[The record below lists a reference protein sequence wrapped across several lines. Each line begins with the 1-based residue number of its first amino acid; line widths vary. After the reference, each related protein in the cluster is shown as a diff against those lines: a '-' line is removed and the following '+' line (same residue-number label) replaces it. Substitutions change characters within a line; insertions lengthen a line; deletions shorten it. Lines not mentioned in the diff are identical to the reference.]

1 MDDSTMSSYISNR
14 DRFIS
19 TGETPAM
26 ATAAKAKPS
35 TKTKLSDVLTD
46 AVKAKQA
53 TTKATAAEQ
62 LSDPRYA
69 EIAANPFYKVMFS
82 EATTPE
88 KKRSEITALLTY
100 EGTKEENR
108 ERMKAFELFKEYL
121 QSQREEMAQEIIRL
135 TDTGTFA
142 ELKSVYDD
150 LNTSL
155 IDFDNRM
162 QPLTDIIDAVYT
174 LRTNGLTMEAFQE
187 ILKDRRREEELLR
200 LKAEKT
206 EAFSKLKNQVSEAHS
221 SIAALK
227 EQRSFFGLGPVTQQA
242 REAIARK
249 NLELSDIDGSLTRL
263 GSEIEQLDK
272 ETPTESELGEFAEQK
287 RKLRELLDISADDH
301 KQRQKDLVDSA
312 VNFVNTAKTRVG
324 SVREHLGQMND
335 QVENLFDANNMMGSV
350 YAILNEGIKEAA
362 DKNQKIRDVLQPPE
376 TGAEDMIAQMSREQ
390 KKMSVEQHITML
402 DASAADTMATYADL
416 TSGAIRIKTMKDAV
430 DQQAIR
436 ARSMHSQGISGVAD
450 RLSVVLQAVS
460 SAALGEA
467 SAMAKDTL
475 QQMTDNTNK
484 VAQKES
490 IRIAMGVQEQNSEL
504 TKAIDD
510 LGAYGEVVRTATNI
524 TREGISDMRVKL
536 EELKKLAENVQ
547 DDVKDAVAV
556 NADTARTSDAKPKVA
571 ATASANSPPSPFKL
585 GRK

>member
-1 MDDSTMSSYISNR
+1 
-14 DRFIS
+14 
-19 TGETPAM
+19 M
-26 ATAAKAKPS
+26 ATTAKAKLKS
-35 TKTKLSDVLTD
+35 KTSLSDVLTD
-46 AVKAKQA
+46 AVKAKQQPSVA
-53 TTKATAAEQ
+53 KVTEQ
-62 LSDPRYA
+62 QSDPRYS

-82 EATTPE
+82 ESATPE
-88 KKRSEITALLTY
+88 VKRAEITALLTY

-142 ELKSVYDD
+142 ELKAVYDD

-162 QPLTDIIDAVYT
+162 KPLTEIIDAVYT
-174 LRTNGLTMEAFQE
+174 LRTNGLTLEAFQE
-187 ILKDRRREEELLR
+187 ILKDRRREEELVR
-200 LKAEKT
+200 LKAEKQNT
-206 EAFSKLKNQVSEAHS
+206 FSNLKHQVAETQA
-221 SIAALK
+221 SIAALR
-227 EQRSFFGLGPVTQQA
+227 EERSLFGLGPITQHA

-249 NLELSDIDGSLTRL
+249 SLELSDIDQSLSKL
-263 GSEIEQLDK
+263 GGEIEELDK
-272 ETPTESELGEFAEQK
+272 QTPTESEMGEFAEQK

-312 VNFVNTAKTRVG
+312 LNFVNTAKNRVG
-324 SVREHLGQMND
+324 AVREHLGQMND
-335 QVENLFDANNMMGSV
+335 QVENLFDANGMMGSV
-350 YAILNEGIKEAA
+350 YAILNEGIKVAT
-362 DKNQKIRDVLQPPE
+362 DNNQKVRDVLQPP
-376 TGAEDMIAQMSREQ
+376 TSGTEDMISQMSREQ

-402 DASAADTMATYADL
+402 DASASDTMATYADL

-436 ARSMHSQGISGVAD
+436 ARTMHSQGISGVAD

-475 QQMTDNTNK
+475 QQMADNTNK

-490 IRIAMGVQEQNSEL
+490 IRIAMGVQEQNTDL
-504 TKAIDD
+504 AKAIDD
-510 LGAYGEVVRTATNI
+510 LGAYGEVVRAATNI
-524 TREGISDMRVKL
+524 TREGITDMRAKL
-536 EELKKLAENVQ
+536 DELKKLAEDVQ
-547 DDVKDAVAV
+547 GDVKEAVAV
-556 NADTARTSDAKPKVA
+556 NADTTRTGTGRPKA
-571 ATASANSPPSPFKL
+571 ATAATAAKAPPSPFNL
-585 GRK
+585 GKK

>member
-1 MDDSTMSSYISNR
+1 
-14 DRFIS
+14 
-19 TGETPAM
+19 M
-26 ATAAKAKPS
+26 ATAAKAKL
-35 TKTKLSDVLTD
+35 KTKIDLSDVLTD
-46 AVKAKQA
+46 AVRAKQNTTMA
-53 TTKATAAEQ
+53 TVAEQ
-62 LSDPRYA
+62 QTDPRYA
-69 EIAANPFYKVMFS
+69 EIAANPFYKVMFA
-82 EATTPE
+82 EASKPE
-88 KKRSEITALLTY
+88 AKRAEVTALLTY

-174 LRTNGLTMEAFQE
+174 LRTNGLTLEAFQE
-187 ILKDRRREEELLR
+187 ILKDRRREEELVR
-200 LKAEKT
+200 LKAEKKDSFMRL
-206 EAFSKLKNQVSEAHS
+206 ENQVSDTQF

-227 EQRSFFGLGPVTQQA
+227 EQRSLFGLGPVTQQA
-242 REAIARK
+242 RESIAQK
-249 NLELSDIDGSLTRL
+249 NLELSDVDARLTKL
-263 GSEIEQLDK
+263 ASEIEELDSQ
-272 ETPTESELGEFAEQK
+272 TPSDSELGEFVEQK

-312 VNFVNTAKTRVG
+312 VNFVKTAKTRVG
-324 SVREHLGQMND
+324 AVREHLGQMND

-350 YAILNEGIKEAA
+350 YAILNEGIKQATEN
-362 DKNQKIRDVLQPPE
+362 NQQVRDVLQPPT
-376 TGAEDMIAQMSREQ
+376 TGEEDMISQMSREQ

-475 QQMTDNTNK
+475 QQMAENTNK

-490 IRIAMGVQEQNSEL
+490 IRIAMGVQEQNSDL
-504 TKAIDD
+504 AKAIDD

-524 TREGISDMRVKL
+524 TREGISDMRLKL
-536 EELKKLAENVQ
+536 DELKKLAEDVQ
-547 DDVKDAVAV
+547 GDVKDSVAV
-556 NADTARTSDAKPKVA
+556 NADTARTSSPKSKA
-571 ATASANSPPSPFKL
+571 AAAPKAAPSPFNL
-585 GRK
+585 GKK

>member
-1 MDDSTMSSYISNR
+1 
-14 DRFIS
+14 
-19 TGETPAM
+19 M
-26 ATAAKAKPS
+26 ATAAKPKVQK
-35 TKTKLSDVLTD
+35 KTDLSDVLTD
-46 AVKAKQA
+46 VVRAKQA
-53 TTKATAAEQ
+53 PIAVAAAEQ
-62 LSDPRYA
+62 QSDPRYA
-69 EIAANPFYKVMFS
+69 EIASNPFYTVMFS
-82 EATTPE
+82 ESTTPE
-88 KKRSEITALLTY
+88 AKRNEVTALLTY
-100 EGTKEENR
+100 AGTKEENR
-108 ERMKAFELFKEYL
+108 ERIKAFELFKEYL

-155 IDFDNRM
+155 IEFDNRM

-174 LRTNGLTMEAFQE
+174 LRTNGLTLEAFQE
-187 ILKDRRREEELLR
+187 ILKDRRREEDLVRQKE
-200 LKAEKT
+200 EKRN
-206 EAFSKLKNQVSEAHS
+206 AFLKLKQQVGDIHS
-221 SIAALK
+221 TIAGLN
-227 EQRSFFGLGPVTQQA
+227 EERSLFGLGPVKQQA

-249 NLELSDIDGSLTRL
+249 NVELSDIDGNLSKLS
-263 GSEIEQLDK
+263 GEIAELDK
-272 ETPTESELGEFAEQK
+272 QMPTESELGEFTEQK

-324 SVREHLGQMND
+324 AVREHLGHMNS

-350 YAILNEGIKEAA
+350 YAILNEGIKSAT
-362 DKNQKIRDVLQPPE
+362 DNNQKVRDVLQPP
-376 TGAEDMIAQMSREQ
+376 TAGAEDMISQMAREQ

-436 ARSMHSQGISGVAD
+436 ARAMHSQGISGVAD

-475 QQMTDNTNK
+475 QQMAENTNK

-490 IRIAMGVQEQNSEL
+490 IRIAMGVQEQNSDL
-504 TKAIDD
+504 AKAIDD
-510 LGAYGEVVRTATNI
+510 LGAYGEVVRTATSI

-536 EELKKLAENVQ
+536 DELKKLAEDVQ
-547 DDVKDAVAV
+547 GDVKDSVAV
-556 NADTARTSDAKPKVA
+556 NADTARTGGAKPKSAPA
-571 ATASANSPPSPFKL
+571 APKAPASPFKI
-585 GRK
+585 GKI

>member
-1 MDDSTMSSYISNR
+1 
-14 DRFIS
+14 
-19 TGETPAM
+19 M
-26 ATAAKAKPS
+26 ATAAKAKLKS
-35 TKTKLSDVLTD
+35 NTDLSDVLTD
-46 AVKAKQA
+46 AVKARQNTAMAAVVEQQA
-53 TTKATAAEQ
+53 
-62 LSDPRYA
+62 DPRYA
-69 EIAANPFYKVMFS
+69 DIASNPFYSVMFS

-88 KKRSEITALLTY
+88 KKRAEVTALLTY

-135 TDTGTFA
+135 TDTGTFS

-187 ILKDRRREEELLR
+187 ILKDRRREEELIR
-200 LKAEKT
+200 LKAEKQDT
-206 EAFSKLKNQVSEAHS
+206 FNKLKQNVTETQAG
-221 SIAALK
+221 IAALG
-227 EQRSFFGLGPVTQQA
+227 EDRSFFGLGPVRQQS
-242 REAIARK
+242 REAIARRS
-249 NLELSDIDGSLTRL
+249 LELGDIDQNLTTL
-263 GSEIEQLDK
+263 GNEIAELDK
-272 ETPTESELGEFAEQK
+272 QTPTESELGEFVEQK
-287 RKLRELLDISADDH
+287 RKLRELLDISADEH

-312 VNFVNTAKTRVG
+312 VNFVTTAKTRVG
-324 SVREHLGQMND
+324 SVREHLGQMNN

-350 YAILNEGIKEAA
+350 YAILNEGIKAA
-362 DKNQKIRDVLQPPE
+362 TDNNQRVRDVLQPP
-376 TGAEDMIAQMSREQ
+376 TAGTEDMIAQMSREQ
-390 KKMSVEQHITML
+390 KKMAVEQHITML

-475 QQMTDNTNK
+475 QQMAENTNK

-490 IRIAMGVQEQNSEL
+490 IRIAMGVQEQNSDL
-504 TKAIDD
+504 AKAIDD

-536 EELKKLAENVQ
+536 DELKKLAEDVQ
-547 DDVKDAVAV
+547 GDVKDSVAV
-556 NADTARTSDAKPKVA
+556 NADTARTGSTRTT
-571 ATASANSPPSPFKL
+571 ATATATKAPPSPFNL
-585 GRK
+585 GKN